1 MNNIFKSLERVVVG
15 KNYLGVLFIRLAFGF
30 HLLYYSC
37 SDVINLS
44 AGDNAEWLGSLG
56 VPFPF
61 FASWLYILAQFFGGV
76 LLIIGFKTRLI
87 SIPLIVTFLVAFFLV
102 HAADPYK
109 DSFQAIQMLAI
120 SFFFL
125 FNGSGKLSLDDYLK
139 SKINGKEV

>member
-1 MNNIFKSLERVVVG
+1 MRQRILKLVFSKNN
-15 KNYLGVLFIRLAFGF
+15 LGVLFIRIAFGF
-30 HLLYYSC
+30 HLLHYSWN
-37 SDVINLS
+37 DVINFS

-61 FASWLYILAQFFGGV
+61 IMSWAYILTQFIGGI

-87 SIPLIVTFLVAFFLV
+87 AIPLIITFLVAYFLV
-102 HAADPYK
+102 HASDPYK
-109 DSFQAIQMLAI
+109 DSFQAIQMLAV